1 MSLGR
6 AVERGAELFRLI
18 RGQTAFTALMRA
30 SLALFALSATQQDCI
45 AEERVYLLG
54 PQDKIRLKVYEW
66 RASRDEI
73 FEWPAL
79 NQEFTVSSAGSLS
92 LPLAGDLR
100 VGGMSTPDAA
110 RAIADRLQTKMGLV
124 HPPDTSIDVVQ
135 FRPFYVVG
143 QVDRPGEFVYRPG
156 LSVVQAVS
164 IAGGLRKVGD
174 IRALTREL
182 ISGTGDV
189 SLLASERDNLL
200 ARRARLLAES
210 KQSAT
215 VAVPGELRSRLEVPS
230 VALALEQENLIF
242 NARREALITQVKA
255 LEQLK
260 AFLDKEEVSLQ
271 SQLALEDRQL
281 QLIKKELQGVTGL
294 VDKGLAVMPRQ
305 LALER
310 ALAQVE
316 ADRLRAETSILRAKQ
331 ESSRTEVA
339 ILELRNKH
347 ANEIA
352 AELRV
357 VEAKLQESF
366 RKLETS
372 ERLLAETKVVAASQ
386 LETSAD
392 GRLHVVYTVVGEGGV
407 QRRASERDLLQ
418 AGDTLRVE
426 LLQASPER
434 LLPSGLS
441 RGSAISDGADPG

>member
-1 MSLGR
+1 M
-6 AVERGAELFRLI
+6 
-18 RGQTAFTALMRA
+18 
-30 SLALFALSATQQDCI
+30 ALFALCATQQDCI
-45 AEERVYLLG
+45 AEDRSYLLG
-54 PQDKIRLKVYEW
+54 PQDKIKLKVYEW

-79 NQEFTVSSAGSLS
+79 NQEFTVSSSGTLS
-92 LPLAGDLR
+92 LPLAGDVR
-100 VGGMSTPDAA
+100 VGGMSTTDAA
-110 RAIADRLQTKMGLV
+110 RAIADRLQIKMGLV
-124 HPPDTSIDVVQ
+124 HSPDTSIDVVQ

-174 IRALTREL
+174 LRALTREF

-189 SLLASERDNLL
+189 SLLLNERDNLL
-200 ARRARLLAES
+200 ARRARLQAEQKQLAMVALPAEL
-210 KQSAT
+210 QSR
-215 VAVPGELRSRLEVPS
+215 VQVPS

-242 NARREALITQVKA
+242 NARREALVTQVRA
-255 LEQLK
+255 LEQLR
-260 AFLDKEEVSLQ
+260 AFLDNEAGSLQ
-271 SQLALEDRQL
+271 SQLKLEDKQL
-281 QLIKKELQGVTGL
+281 QLVKRELQGVTGL

-310 ALAQVE
+310 TLAQVE

-331 ESSRTEVA
+331 ESSKAELA
-339 ILELRNKH
+339 MLELQNKH

-352 AELRV
+352 AELRLV
-357 VEAKLQESF
+357 DVKLQELI

-372 ERLLAETKVVAASQ
+372 ERLLAETKAVAASQ
-386 LETSAD
+386 LDVSAD
-392 GRLHVVYTVVGEGGV
+392 GRSQVVYTVLGEGGA
-407 QRRASERDLLQ
+407 QRRASERDLLE

-426 LLQASPER
+426 LLQAPPER

-441 RGSAISDGADPG
+441 RRPGISDSGDPG